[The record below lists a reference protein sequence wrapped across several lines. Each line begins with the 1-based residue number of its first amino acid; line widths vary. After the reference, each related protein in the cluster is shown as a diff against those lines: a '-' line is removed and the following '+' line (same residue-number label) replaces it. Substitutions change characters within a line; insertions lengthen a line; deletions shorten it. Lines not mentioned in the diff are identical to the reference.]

1 MEEDTMVRG
10 KKGFTLIELLVV
22 IAIIAILAAILF
34 PVFMMAK
41 KSAQAAS
48 CLNSMKQIGI
58 AHQLYIDN
66 NNNCLVPIGLI
77 GISGGPIVPSAPAIY
92 WPDILSK
99 YCSRTDKIHKCPA
112 AKSFGIGMNHPQL
125 GRWMNAGSG
134 ASAGG
139 SAGQPCN
146 LSIVAYPVRTVCFGD
161 SGLVTNP
168 SERDPDKWKENLAGS
183 QFIFRTPDND
193 LYGGCYSNPVSSVRI
208 VNRHNGKANC
218 VFLDGHYQAMPVSK
232 IGFQYYNASA
242 YGGGTGTPYVEAM
255 WDIY

>member
-1 MEEDTMVRG
+1 MQVGAVLKKE
-10 KKGFTLIELLVV
+10 KGFTLIELLVV

-41 KSAQAAS
+41 ESAQAAS

-77 GISGGPIVPSAPAIY
+77 GINGGPIAPSAGAIY

-112 AKSFGIGMNHPQL
+112 AKSFGMGMSHPQL

-134 ASAGG
+134 ASPG
-139 SAGQPCN
+139 SLASQPCP
-146 LSIVAYPVRTVCFGD
+146 LSIVVHPIRTVCFGD
-161 SGLVTNP
+161 CGWITNFREP
-168 SERDPDKWKENLAGS
+168 IPDKWQEDVKGGQYL
-183 QFIFRTPDND
+183 FRTPDND
-193 LYGGCYSNPVSSVRI
+193 LYGELYYSVTSPVRM
-208 VNRHNGKANC
+208 VNRHNGKTNC
-218 VFLDGHYQAMPVSK
+218 VFLDGHYQGMPVSK

-242 YGGGTGTPYVEAM
+242 YGGGTGTPYAEAM